1 LTGAAGE
8 RSQVRTLEREA
19 PVAVISLA
27 TLSVPSSSRAAASFS
42 RVSVV
47 IHVPHLERPGVAS
60 TAVDTTEEGDA
71 LIGGC

>member
-1 LTGAAGE
+1 
-8 RSQVRTLEREA
+8 
-19 PVAVISLA
+19 VAVISLA
-27 TLSVPSSSRAAASFS
+27 TLSVPSSPRAAASFS